1 MPGRREEKRIYLLK
15 KWHER
20 KGTPAHMALHHID
33 LSEQAAINTD
43 GDESQCLFETDYAFG
58 LPIPDARSGY

>member
-1 MPGRREEKRIYLLK
+1 
-15 KWHER
+15 
-20 KGTPAHMALHHID
+20 MALHHID